1 MNLVALKMLLGDRTK
16 YLGLIFG
23 VAFATLLVIQ
33 QSSIF
38 AGLLSR
44 AGSQIRDV
52 QEADV
57 WVMDPAVA
65 TVDEAKPLRDTVLP
79 RVRGVPGVAW
89 AVPLYKGG
97 AVLRTPDGR
106 QLGAQV
112 LGVDDATLIGAPLS
126 MSLGDRQAL
135 RSPDAVF
142 LDMEGYAR
150 LFPGQPPVLGAEV
163 ELNDRRA
170 VVRGIVEAS
179 PSFNS
184 IPLVVTR
191 YSQAL
196 AYTNNGRSALS
207 FVLART
213 APGVNPTNLTASIE
227 RATGLKAMTRDA
239 FERTSRDYLIGNTGI
254 PISIG
259 TTVALGVI
267 VGIAIVAL
275 TFSIF
280 VTENM
285 RQYGALKA
293 MGVSNVRL
301 VGMVGLQASV
311 VGLIGY
317 LIGLGVAGAFFLAAG
332 SGVPAFRGF
341 FLPWEVA
348 AATAGL
354 VVVIMT
360 VASLLSL
367 RRVLTIDPAIVFRG

>member
-1 MNLVALKMLLGDRTK
+1 MLLGDRTK

-52 QEADV
+52 QEANV
-57 WVMDPAVA
+57 WVMDPAVE
-65 TVDEAKPLRDTVLP
+65 TVDQAKPLRDTVLP

-89 AVPLYKGG
+89 AVPLYKGS

-106 QLGAQV
+106 QLGTQV
-112 LGVDDATLIGAPLS
+112 LGVDDATLIGAPLV
-126 MSLGDRQAL
+126 MSLGERQAL

-142 LDMEGYAR
+142 LDMEGYTR
-150 LFPGQPPVLGAEV
+150 LFPGRSPALGAEV

-170 VVRGIVEAS
+170 VVRGIVAAS

-213 APGVNPTNLTASIE
+213 TPGVDPAAVVGSIE

-239 FERTSRDYLIGNTGI
+239 FERASRDYLIGTTGI

-293 MGVSNVRL
+293 MGVSNARL
-301 VGMVGLQASV
+301 IGMVGLQAGV

-317 LIGLGVAGAFFLAAG
+317 LIGLGLAGAFFLGAA
-332 SGVPAFRGF
+332 SGIPAFRGF

-348 AATAGL
+348 AGMAGI